1 LITALN
7 NTTAAINGDA
17 ADKTSSNTPTSS
29 SNGKSTPIVDSNG
42 TVRGYVKPKSDATPT
57 YSNPIGPQPAGAD
70 VNLVDNVEQFN
81 HYVKQAGITQ
91 IEAAAKAAGIEMN
104 AAEAERAYEL
114 QTKAKAAGIEMN
126 AEEAASMYEFQMETK
141 GSI

>member
-1 LITALN
+1 
-7 NTTAAINGDA
+7 
-17 ADKTSSNTPTSS
+17 
-29 SNGKSTPIVDSNG
+29 
-42 TVRGYVKPKSDATPT
+42 
-57 YSNPIGPQPAGAD
+57 
-70 VNLVDNVEQFN
+70 
-81 HYVKQAGITQ
+81 
-91 IEAAAKAAGIEMN
+91 MN